1 MNLNEN
7 TIDSN
12 DNDDDLQVE
21 LINDGS
27 VDMHDVIDVLKNVF
41 DPEIHYSIWD
51 IGLIYKIEVANSKI
65 LITMTLTTVFCPEAQ
80 TLPDEVQNS
89 VKEKFPDYE
98 VIVELSF
105 EPEWSVDNMNE
116 AVRLKL
122 GLL

>member
-12 DNDDDLQVE
+12 DTDDDLQVE

-27 VDMHDVIDVLKNVF
+27 VDINDVIDVLKNVF

-89 VKEKFPDYE
+89 VKQKFPDYD